1 MLHRYSL
8 RVENGALEG
17 QSFPIEG
24 EGFTVGRKPDST
36 LQLADAS
43 VSGAH
48 ARLSVDDQGV
58 SVRDLG
64 STNGTR
70 IGSAKILEARLDVGQ
85 RVTFGAIHCTLS
97 RADVEQSH
105 GSGGM
110 DDIVLEG
117 DSGASEELTLEE
129 PAPPMPGSVPAKA
142 PPVRAKPV
150 PTPVP
155 TPMSPSVATP
165 PLAPAESEQHTI
177 SAENLARS
185 KKKSPLGAL
194 VLVVLAAGSVGV
206 WWVMSR
212 DGEESSG
219 GRPVPTVV
227 GNLLEDGSSFEGSSD
242 WEALD
247 EGEAAFGRSA
257 RAAYSGEFGLSVSL
271 VAGESAVHAS
281 PWVDVRHSQQLMA
294 TAQVRV
300 SGSAQLRLGIE
311 LARGTQVQDPTPCA
325 SFGDAISESTAFAE
339 RTFSLTVPQ
348 GYDRA
353 RLLLAAAASGS
364 GEADEA
370 SDSAGRASVDDVS
383 VVVSAGG
390 APRAVLDE
398 YRFFEA
404 GRLLNLFKVDATL
417 LSGMHLRSAGATAR
431 AALDLQ
437 LTEEANGVRLDPGGD
452 SGLLLV
458 WTAEPSS
465 LDGGLATMGEGGYS
479 LQQEDFQTAGVT
491 DLVIGKGVN
500 LLRVAL
506 GEPCNVRGL
515 RKGGAFQVTV
525 ELPGG
530 ARPLIQVRFQEERTA
545 AINLAA
551 DAEGAE
557 RAGRLG
563 ECLVLWQQLL
573 DTYPFEDHLVQRAE
587 SQRANLVRTGFE
599 ETRALESQIERAKF
613 FRLAGLY
620 RECRDHASDIA
631 GRYAGSEVESGA
643 QAIVSRVDADL
654 AALETDLDRREVRRL
669 QSILQTLESREAQGL
684 VARMRTYLQEEYH
697 VTPGSGDNK

>member
-24 EGFTVGRKPDST
+24 EGFTVGRKPGAS

-48 ARLSVDDQGV
+48 ARLSVDAQGV

-70 IGSAKILEARLDVGQ
+70 IGSTKILEARLDAGQ
-85 RVTFGAIHCTLS
+85 RVTFGAIHCTLA
-97 RADVEQSH
+97 RVDVEEDP
-105 GSGGM
+105 GPGGM

-117 DSGASEELTLEE
+117 DSGTAEELTLEE

-142 PPVRAKPV
+142 PQVRAKPV
-150 PTPVP
+150 P
-155 TPMSPSVATP
+155 
-165 PLAPAESEQHTI
+165 APAPVSLPVSTPAPAPPESEQHTI
-177 SAENLARS
+177 SAENLARA
-185 KKKSPLGAL
+185 KKKSPFGAL
-194 VLVVLAAGSVGV
+194 VLVVLAAGSAGV
-206 WWVMSR
+206 WWAMSR
-212 DGEESSG
+212 GGEENSG

-227 GNLLEDGSSFEGSSD
+227 GNLLEDGFSFESPSD

-247 EGEAAFGRSA
+247 EGEAAFGRSP
-257 RAAYSGEFGLSVSL
+257 RAAYSGELGLSVSL

-281 PWVDVRHSQQLMA
+281 PWVEVRHSQQLIA
-294 TAQVRV
+294 TAEVRV
-300 SGSAQLRLGIE
+300 SGSAQLRMGIE

-325 SFGDAISESTAFAE
+325 SFGDATSGSTAFAE

-353 RLLLAAAASGS
+353 RLLLVAVVGGS
-364 GEADEA
+364 DGADDA
-370 SDSAGRASVDDVS
+370 SDRAGRVSVDDASLVA
-383 VVVSAGG
+383 SAGG
-390 APRAVLDE
+390 EPRAVFDE
-398 YRFFEA
+398 YRFFQA
-404 GRLLNLFKVDATL
+404 GRSLNLFRVDAIL
-417 LSGMHLRSAGATAR
+417 LSGMHIRPLGATAR

-437 LTEEANGVRLDPGGD
+437 LTEEANGVRIDPGGD

-465 LDGGLATMGEGGYS
+465 LDGGLATMGEGGYA
-479 LQQEDFQTAGVT
+479 LQQEDFEAEGVT
-491 DLVIGKGVN
+491 DLVLGKGVN

-506 GEPCNVRGL
+506 GEPCDVRGL
-515 RKGGAFQVTV
+515 SKGGAFHVTV
-525 ELPGG
+525 ELSSG

-573 DTYPFEDHLVQRAE
+573 DRYPFEDHLVQRAE
-587 SQRANLVRTGFE
+587 SQRATLVRTGLE
-599 ETRALESQIERAKF
+599 EARALEGQIERAKF

-631 GRYAGSEVESGA
+631 SRYAGSEVESGA
-643 QAIVSRVDADL
+643 QAMVSRVDADL

-669 QSILQTLESREAQGL
+669 QSILQTLESREAKGL

-697 VTPGSGDNK
+697 VSPGSGENK